1 MCNLGF
7 GVGFQHYGDD
17 IEAGFLVDIVPSEV
31 GIGGF
36 DDVSLLFE
44 VHFLVWLLEE
54 VVSKGLYLYE
64 YNLIRGFVQGDKVDF
79 DLECE
84 IIALHY
90 AVTLGGKEVCG
101 ELFALSA
108 YRFCAFRFCHRVI
121 LPFFLLILTFPPMIT
136 G

>member
-1 MCNLGF
+1 MVDLRF
-7 GVGFQHYGDD
+7 GIGFQHDGDD

-36 DDVSLLFE
+36 DDVSLFFE

-54 VVSKGLYLYE
+54 VVLKGLYLYE
-64 YNLIRGFVQGDKVDF
+64 YNLICGFVQGDKVDF

-84 IIALHY
+84 VIALHD

-101 ELFALSA
+101 ELFALRA

-121 LPFFLLILTFPPMIT
+121 LPFFLLILTSPPMIT

>member
-1 MCNLGF
+1 M
-7 GVGFQHYGDD
+7 
-17 IEAGFLVDIVPSEV
+17 PSEV

-54 VVSKGLYLYE
+54 VVLKGLYLYE
-64 YNLIRGFVQGDKVDF
+64 YNLICGFVKGDKVDF

-84 IIALHY
+84 VIALHD

-101 ELFALSA
+101 ELFALRA

-121 LPFFLLILTFPPMIT
+121 LPFFLLILTSPPMIT